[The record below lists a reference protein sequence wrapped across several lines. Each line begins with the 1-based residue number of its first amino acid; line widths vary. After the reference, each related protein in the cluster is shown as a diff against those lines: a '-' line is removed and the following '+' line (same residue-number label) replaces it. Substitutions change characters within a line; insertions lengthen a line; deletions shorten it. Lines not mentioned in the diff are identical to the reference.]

1 MPTCEWEGS
10 GIVVESG
17 SRCLSLWVTS
27 QTGRIAIHIATYS
40 LVLIIGFRIMMT
52 GNTNYLTIIGWVVMT
67 IDALCPLPVVTA
79 TIDWEKLTIVVKI
92 GWHPTLLTVTSS
104 TIRGELGS
112 LVIGIGSSKVVII
125 VTAGASVGC
134 IGIMSVVTSC
144 TIIGYT
150 GMSTIQGIILIV
162 DGKRCWSPTWSC
174 SMT

>member
-92 GWHPTLLTVTSS
+92 GWHPTLLTVTCC
-104 TIRGELGS
+104 TIRRELGC
-112 LVIGIGSSKVVII
+112 LVVGVGSGKVVVI
-125 VTAGASVGC
+125 VTAGTSVGSV
-134 IGIMSVVTSC
+134 GIITIMTSC

-150 GMSTIQGIILIV
+150 GVSTIQRVILV
-162 DGKRCWSPTWSC
+162 VNTKSCRSPTGSC